1 MTGNWGLPSVNT
13 TILLPM
19 RLSEPIFA
27 FASLWMYGCMEERI
41 LMLTDTLESGLKEIF
56 LTVPTYSIQPD
67 IISRLQT
74 ETSSNSALT
83 VMVLANDLRWPPITR
98 MMVISNPNPT
108 RMNIP
113 TITALLFLIVLI
125 YCIKL

>member
-1 MTGNWGLPSVNT
+1 
-13 TILLPM
+13 
-19 RLSEPIFA
+19 
-27 FASLWMYGCMEERI
+27 
-41 LMLTDTLESGLKEIF
+41 
-56 LTVPTYSIQPD
+56 
-67 IISRLQT
+67 
-74 ETSSNSALT
+74 
-83 VMVLANDLRWPPITR
+83 